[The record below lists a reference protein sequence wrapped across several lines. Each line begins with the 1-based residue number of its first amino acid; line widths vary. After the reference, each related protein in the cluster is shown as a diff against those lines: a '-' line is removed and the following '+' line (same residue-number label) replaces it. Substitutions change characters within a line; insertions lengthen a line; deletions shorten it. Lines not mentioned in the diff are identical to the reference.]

1 MPLELRWIFE
11 RAPPSHVLDWFLKCD
26 SLWGNVGESTN
37 QDTYL
42 FIPEASYLS
51 VKIRDKELVIK
62 WKRSSFPF
70 ELKSKGLDGTIEEW
84 FSWKWTDNKA
94 AERIGKF
101 VETDN
106 TSPWFEVRKERRR
119 YNFQY
124 RGHDLIPVGG
134 KDQYDCSLE
143 LVTLTPNRAGSLKW
157 WSIGVDLFSEKKIE
171 EQLEDMTSLSNE
183 LLREIPL
190 SDLTADSSYSYPK
203 LFQLYQVAIS

>member
-1 MPLELRWIFE
+1 M
-11 RAPPSHVLDWFLKCD
+11 KCD
-26 SLWGNVGESTN
+26 SLGGKVGESTN

-70 ELKSKGLDGTIEEW
+70 ELKSKGLDGTVEEW

-101 VETDN
+101 VETN
-106 TSPWFEVRKERRR
+106 STGPWLEVMKECRR

-124 RGHDLIPVGG
+124 RGP
-134 KDQYDCSLE
+134 
-143 LVTLTPNRAGSLKW
+143 
-157 WSIGVDLFSEKKIE
+157 
-171 EQLEDMTSLSNE
+171 
-183 LLREIPL
+183 
-190 SDLTADSSYSYPK
+190 YSC
-203 LFQLYQVAIS
+203 